1 MCFSLSLVKFSLDI
15 VHNFFF
21 FLMIRHPPVS
31 TVTDTLFPNTTLFRS
46 MGWVFD
52 NAADERT
59 LDARFI
65 GFDMTDFLDNADVR
79 TPLMLYLF
87 HRIDKLLTGE
97 RTIIAVDEFWKALGD
112 DAFRSFA
119 QDGLKP
125 YRKRNAM
132 MVFATQSPADALKSD
147 IAHYIGRASGGE
159 KG

>member
-1 MCFSLSLVKFSLDI
+1 
-15 VHNFFF
+15 
-21 FLMIRHPPVS
+21 
-31 TVTDTLFPNTTLFRS
+31 
-46 MGWVFD
+46 
-52 NAADERT
+52 
-59 LDARFI
+59 
-65 GFDMTDFLDNADVR
+65 MTDFLDNADVR

-119 QDGLKP
+119 QDGLKT

-147 IAHYIGRASGGE
+147 IAHSILEQVATQGWALPNPKGARRDYVDGFSSPTRNISSSARSCRRNRANSS
-159 KG
+159 